1 MYTDID
7 DELAAQLSRRL
18 PRPFGPGDDAE
29 GNLGT
34 GGGQDQSANPV
45 GDGATPLTLQ
55 DIDRLLNERLAPVQR
70 AMDDT
75 RNHREQVNRRLGLGK
90 YKGQQEVDEGAEDRN
105 QDGKQLTGAEK
116 RAAAA
121 EKRLAAIEQKAAAAT
136 IKSTI
141 ADGLDSLDQATLAP
155 GARGIIERLIR
166 QGAVLDPDSG
176 RVYFDD
182 GETQVPIEEAI
193 QTESN
198 SPMFRKASS
207 RQGGGGKAGEATASQ
222 AQGPSEFEE
231 LTEEEVAGMTDADFA
246 KLRAKHQKLWNRG
259 RVR

>member
-1 MYTDID
+1 MYTHID

-90 YKGQQEVDEGAEDRN
+90 YKGQQEVDAAFSELEQAAIRVEVQTQGELA
-105 QDGKQLTGAEK
+105 LTSVLLTTD
-116 RAAAA
+116 AAA
-121 EKRLAAIEQKAAAAT
+121 
-136 IKSTI
+136 
-141 ADGLDSLDQATLAP
+141 
-155 GARGIIERLIR
+155 
-166 QGAVLDPDSG
+166 G
-176 RVYFDD
+176 R
-182 GETQVPIEEAI
+182 
-193 QTESN
+193 
-198 SPMFRKASS
+198 
-207 RQGGGGKAGEATASQ
+207 
-222 AQGPSEFEE
+222 
-231 LTEEEVAGMTDADFA
+231 
-246 KLRAKHQKLWNRG
+246 
-259 RVR
+259 